1 MNEVSRK
8 YGYVRT
14 SSKDQNEARQIKA
27 LMEYGVEERF
37 IFVDKQS
44 GKDFNRSQ
52 YLVLKNALREGD
64 QLIVKSIDRFG
75 RNYSMIIDEWRDIT
89 LNIKADIKVLDIPLL
104 DTTQHKDLLGN
115 FIAELTLQ
123 VLSFVSEQE
132 RAFIKQRQSE
142 GIALARAK
150 GIKFGRKKVEK
161 PTNWDEVMKKW
172 RSNKITAV
180 QAMMELN
187 LTKTTFYKLVKEEN
201 NKENKR

>member
-27 LMEYGVEERF
+27 LVDSGVENRF

-64 QLIVKSIDRFG
+64 LLIVKSIDRFG

-172 RSNKITAV
+172 KHNNITAV
-180 QAMMELN
+180 QAMKELD

-201 NKENKR
+201 KENKR

>member
-1 MNEVSRK
+1 MMRK

-14 SSKDQNEARQIKA
+14 SSKDQNEERQIKA
-27 LMEYGVEERF
+27 LIEAGVDERF

-44 GKDFNRSQ
+44 GKDFNREQ
-52 YLVLKNALREGD
+52 YLILKNALRDGD
-64 QLIVKSIDRFG
+64 ILVVKSIDRFG

-115 FIAELTLQ
+115 FISELTLQ

-142 GIALARAK
+142 GIAIAMKK
-150 GIKFGRKKVEK
+150 GIKFGRRKIEK
-161 PTNWDEVMKKW
+161 PNNWNEVIKKW
-172 RSNKITAV
+172 NSDKITAV
-180 QAMMELN
+180 EAMKELN
-187 LTKTTFYKLVKEEN
+187 LKKTTFYKLLRDEKGTGGE
-201 NKENKR
+201 